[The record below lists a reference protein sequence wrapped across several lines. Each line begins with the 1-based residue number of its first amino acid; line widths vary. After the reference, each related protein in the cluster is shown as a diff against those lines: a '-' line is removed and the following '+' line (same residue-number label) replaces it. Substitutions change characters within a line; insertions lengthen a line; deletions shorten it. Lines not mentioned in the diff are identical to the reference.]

1 MTKKHHSEN
10 LSEQTNDFYK
20 EYYNKPRWWFKYR
33 YDTQYKMKSA
43 INALKNIGFD
53 HKGKKIFEFGFGSG
67 ELITT
72 FIGADF
78 ISGTEISKF
87 SVFLSNNRADKLKFR
102 RHDFQVITDT
112 NNYLTYEG
120 TFDLVI
126 ASHVIEHIEDTQNF
140 IAQVFQLLDKEGITV
155 IQAPINERYDDPKHF
170 HKFSTLNLK
179 QLFTENGF
187 SIIYSNEDDFLFNIV
202 EKIYQRNSLQNWNF
216 LDNIIR
222 MVFNLFFS
230 SLSFSTLRFAEKIY
244 LKFSKYGP
252 RQTVIVYKKNK
263 E

>member
-87 SVFLSNNRADKLKFR
+87 SVFLANNRADNNQTLQLKKPLR
-102 RHDFQVITDT
+102 YRGDYH
-112 NNYLTYEG
+112 NYE
-120 TFDLVI
+120 
-126 ASHVIEHIEDTQNF
+126 
-140 IAQVFQLLDKEGITV
+140 
-155 IQAPINERYDDPKHF
+155 
-170 HKFSTLNLK
+170 
-179 QLFTENGF
+179 
-187 SIIYSNEDDFLFNIV
+187 YSVLYQFL
-202 EKIYQRNSLQNWNF
+202 
-216 LDNIIR
+216 
-222 MVFNLFFS
+222 
-230 SLSFSTLRFAEKIY
+230 
-244 LKFSKYGP
+244 
-252 RQTVIVYKKNK
+252 
-263 E
+263 